1 MVWIHLKKE
10 RFPSK
15 RSSKLKPRADGPF
28 KVLQRI
34 AKNAYKIDLPGDYSV
49 LATFNVSDLS
59 PYMKIKMTDLGA
71 SPFQEREYD
80 TRVSQDPVGVYALKS
95 NLLACYK

>member
-49 LATFNVSDLS
+49 LATFNVFDLS
-59 PYMKIKMTDLGA
+59 PYYED
-71 SPFQEREYD
+71 ED
-80 TRVSQDPVGVYALKS
+80 D
-95 NLLACYK
+95 